1 MIAHLT
7 GTVTAVG
14 PTWVVLD
21 LGGFGVKA
29 LCTPATAAAVR
40 LDQPTTLQTSLVVR
54 EDSLTL
60 YGFADADER
69 SLFETA
75 TSVTGVG
82 PRTALALLA
91 VHTPDAIRRAVH
103 TQDVKAFTRVPG
115 IGPKGAQRIVLE
127 LSGKLAPPAG
137 DGATAAAGAPAAV
150 AGDQREKVVEALVGL
165 GYQQKVADD
174 AVGRVLAESG
184 AESVTEA
191 EVAATLRAVLRSLGG
206 RRG

>member
-1 MIAHLT
+1 MIASLT
-7 GTVTAVG
+7 GVVDHVALDRA
-14 PTWVVLD
+14 VLD
-21 LGGFGVKA
+21 VGGVGYLVH
-29 LCTPATAAAVR
+29 AT
-40 LDQPTTLQTSLVVR
+40 PTTLAGLRTGERARVFTSMVVR
-54 EDSLTL
+54 EDSMTL

-82 PRTALALLA
+82 PRIALALLA